1 MTIPPRSTLMD
12 FSSLEDSD
20 LMRLIAAQQTQAL
33 EALYARYGQRV
44 FSLALSV
51 VENAALAEEI
61 TRYVFLQTWREAR
74 SPHAEANEAYS
85 RLTTL
90 LTSDLQQ
97 RGILDEN
104 SGMDAL
110 NRDGL
115 GREAQPEALPPS
127 LKKRILDEISKSQGG
142 M

>member
-33 EALYARYGQRV
+33 EALYARYGQLV

-74 SPHAEANEAYS
+74 SPHPEANEAYS

-104 SGMDAL
+104 AGMDAL
-110 NRDGL
+110 HRDGL

-127 LKKRILDEISKSQGG
+127 LKKRILDEISKPQGG